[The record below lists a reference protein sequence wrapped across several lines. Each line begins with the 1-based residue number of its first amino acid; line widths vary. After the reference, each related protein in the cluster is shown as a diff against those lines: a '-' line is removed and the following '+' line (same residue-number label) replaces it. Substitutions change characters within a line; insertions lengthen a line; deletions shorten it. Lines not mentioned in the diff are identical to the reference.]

1 MSANKNRNE
10 RNKRE
15 ITEALKV
22 LGIKL
27 KGDKVSKADFQKI
40 FGGTFREPEWIL
52 MMDYKIKTPFDYIKI
67 VEMEETKLGRAML
80 PSSYSITRFGRFI
93 NAGGEEVVLDGLIYQ
108 YSLAKNPRNVH
119 YAYRL
124 FLDGSTVTKNSGLSG
139 IQAAKQECSEQ
150 AKQVIEKELYDL
162 A

>member
-1 MSANKNRNE
+1 VSRQQNR
-10 RNKRE
+10 KRE
-15 ITEALKV
+15 EYKQILGALEV
-22 LGIKL
+22 LGIRL
-27 KGDKVSKADFQKI
+27 KGNKICKADFQKV
-40 FGGTFREPEWIL
+40 FGGTYREPEWIL
-52 MMDYKIKTPFDYIKI
+52 MMDYNIRTPFDYVKI

-80 PSSYSITRFGRFI
+80 PSSYSITRFGHFL
-93 NAGGEEVVLDGLIYQ
+93 NPQGEEVVLDGLIYQ

-139 IQAAKQECSEQ
+139 IQVAKQECSEQ
-150 AKQVIEKELYDL
+150 AKKVVEKELYDL

>member
-1 MSANKNRNE
+1 MARQHQKQE
-10 RNKRE
+10 KYE
-15 ITEALKV
+15 ITKALKV
-22 LGIKL
+22 LGVRL
-27 KGDKVSKADFQKI
+27 KGKKICKADFQKI
-40 FGGTFREPEWIL
+40 FGGTYREPEWVL
-52 MMDYKIKTPFDYIKI
+52 MMDYKIKTPFDYVKI
-67 VEMEETKLGRAML
+67 VEKEETKLGRAML
-80 PSSYSITRFGRFI
+80 PSSYSITRFGRFL
-93 NAGGEEVVLDGLIYQ
+93 NAQGEEVVLDGLIYQ

-139 IQAAKQECSEQ
+139 IQSAKQECSEQ

>member
-1 MSANKNRNE
+1 MSK
-10 RNKRE
+10 KV

-22 LGIKL
+22 LGIKI
-27 KGDKVSKADFQKI
+27 KGKKVSKPDFQKV
-40 FGGTFREPEWIL
+40 FGGTYREPEWIL
-52 MMDYKIKTPFDYIKI
+52 MMDYKIKTPFDYVKI

-80 PSSYSITRFGRFI
+80 PSSYSITRFGRFL
-93 NAGGEEVVLDGLIYQ
+93 NEQGEEVVLDGLIYQ

-139 IQAAKQECSEQ
+139 IQAAKQECSDQ
-150 AKQVIEKELYDL
+150 AKKVIEKELYDL